1 MKCSQPHISQEMEK
15 LKGNHQNHSVYTS
28 SQAESN
34 TLLNIYQ
41 EHMYGELGG
50 IQWVC
55 WGPAGHIAKSDISGC
70 QRIERLATLAPVWKE
85 YFENVF

>member
-1 MKCSQPHISQEMEK
+1 MKCSQLHISQEMEK

-34 TLLNIYQ
+34 TLLNIYR

-50 IQWVC
+50 IRRAC
-55 WGPAGHIAKSDISGC
+55 LGPAGHFAESDVSSC
-70 QRIERLATLAPVWKE
+70 QRTERSATLAPVWKE
-85 YFENVF
+85 NIF

>member
-1 MKCSQPHISQEMEK
+1 MKCSQLHISQEMEK

-50 IQWVC
+50 IRWVC
-55 WGPAGHIAKSDISGC
+55 LGPAGHIRRLWLSENRKVGNISSSLEG
-70 QRIERLATLAPVWKE
+70 IL
-85 YFENVF
+85 